1 MPPNDVLTAT
11 EQHRLEWHANIN
23 HFVVRYLKYFLST
36 QTTCLHFTAGCMNT
50 VRYTTGWVSYTN
62 EPSSS
67 AGAGQPGRL
76 WRHCV
81 HAHRKV
87 AVWTVDVVAHLIEI
101 FKRRIIIYSF
111 LCSVAYDPKGWQK
124 LDRIQNS
131 IYKTLLQIFKTFR
144 TASYTTSCTTGCKVY
159 MDLDKWH
166 TSPQEWTLTVC
177 ISSACL
183 PNFLNVRKHYTNS
196 LSHLRAKW
204 TKTLFCMDS
213 TSTMQNA
220 SYWVACWIIT
230 LDVLVVSVK
239 HLSGAVAKNSCRE
252 KPAVCLV
259 SIQVVNAAAADAG
272 YCEGGGTQHC

>member
-1 MPPNDVLTAT
+1 MSLVKRCWSGPARTFMTSL
-11 EQHRLEWHANIN
+11 RS
-23 HFVVRYLKYFLST
+23 RT
-36 QTTCLHFTAGCMNT
+36 QEGGC
-50 VRYTTGWVSYTN
+50 VDSWRC
-62 EPSSS
+62 
-67 AGAGQPGRL
+67 GAFDRNL
-76 WRHCV
+76 
-81 HAHRKV
+81 
-87 AVWTVDVVAHLIEI
+87 
-101 FKRRIIIYSF
+101 KRRIIIYSF

-131 IYKTLLQIFKTFR
+131 ICKTLLQIFKTFR
-144 TASYTTSCTTGCKVY
+144 TASYTTSCTSGCKVY

-183 PNFLNVRKHYTNS
+183 PNFLNVSKHYTNS

-272 YCEGGGTQHC
+272 YCEGGEPSIVSMAKVWVLQHDVQNQLGFLRNNYTTQHVTNKCDKWRDSTRDVH

>member
-1 MPPNDVLTAT
+1 MSLVKQCRSGPARTFMTSL
-11 EQHRLEWHANIN
+11 RS
-23 HFVVRYLKYFLST
+23 RT
-36 QTTCLHFTAGCMNT
+36 QEGGC
-50 VRYTTGWVSYTN
+50 VDSWRC
-62 EPSSS
+62 
-67 AGAGQPGRL
+67 GAFDRNL
-76 WRHCV
+76 
-81 HAHRKV
+81 
-87 AVWTVDVVAHLIEI
+87 
-101 FKRRIIIYSF
+101 KRRIIIYSF

-131 IYKTLLQIFKTFR
+131 ICKTLLQIFKTFR
-144 TASYTTSCTTGCKVY
+144 TASYTTSCTSGCKVY

-183 PNFLNVRKHYTNS
+183 PNFLNVSKHYTNS

-272 YCEGGGTQHC
+272 YCEGGEPSIVSMAKVWVLQHDVQNQLGFLRNNYTTQHVTNKCDKWRDSTRDVH